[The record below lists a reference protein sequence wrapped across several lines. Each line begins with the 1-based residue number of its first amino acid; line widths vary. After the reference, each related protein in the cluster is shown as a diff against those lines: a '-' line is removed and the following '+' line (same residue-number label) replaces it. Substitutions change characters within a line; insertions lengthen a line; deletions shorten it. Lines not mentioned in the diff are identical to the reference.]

1 MGSSGPPPGYPTAG
15 NQQNYPS
22 AGVKPAD
29 DQKAGGY
36 GQQTGALKFKSS
48 FCAGKL
54 GKLCWPRLAVERSSV
69 LGFTTVL
76 ILNEALESIVTVCV
90 W

>member
-1 MGSSGPPPGYPTAG
+1 MGSSGPPPGYPTVG

-29 DQKAGGY
+29 DPKAGGY
-36 GQQTGALKFKSS
+36 GQQTGTLNIHPTNYANEL
-48 FCAGKL
+48 
-54 GKLCWPRLAVERSSV
+54 ERSWLGLSCYERSRV

-76 ILNEALESIVTVCV
+76 TLSEALEAIMIACLQ
-90 W
+90 